1 MGGGERDKKYNSKEE
16 LHHHQC
22 NIINFYKEKNTRF
35 FVVAEKNKN
44 YTNKERVRESQKQ
57 IWEEE
62 KIFDFAGF
70 FLTSENNIPVE

>member
-44 YTNKERVRESQKQ
+44 YTTKRERERVRESQSKF
-57 IWEEE
+57 E
-62 KIFDFAGF
+62 KKKRY
-70 FLTSENNIPVE
+70 LTLLGSF

>member
-44 YTNKERVRESQKQ
+44 YTTKRERERE
-57 IWEEE
+57 
-62 KIFDFAGF
+62 
-70 FLTSENNIPVE
+70 